1 MRANVHMGRVK
12 IMASDTVINV
22 VAGNNSLAIPQL
34 NINAVS
40 VMKMKY
46 VHLVVALEKMP
57 TLPRMT
63 PLVAINA
70 KLFVMR

>member
-46 VHLVVALEKMP
+46 VRLVVVLEKMP
-57 TLPRMT
+57 ILPRMM